1 MKLLQMKVVDRD
13 GGAKFY
19 GRESIDK
26 CICIETRKREK

>member
-1 MKLLQMKVVDRD
+1 MKVVDRLD